1 MIDRSAFAELYTDH
15 IEVTR
20 SEGTRGPDGF
30 TETST
35 SVVLDSA
42 GNLQESGYALDQ
54 MAASFDKG
62 AALFFCADSISGVQP
77 SDTARITTADGRV
90 IEATVEEIRPD
101 DNSLLLSLQ

>member
-1 MIDRSAFAELYTDH
+1 MIDRSVFDELYTDR

-20 SEGTRGPDGF
+20 SAGTRGPDGF
-30 TETST
+30 TETGE
-35 SVVLDSA
+35 SVVLESN

-54 MAASFDKG
+54 MAASYDKG
-62 AALFFCADSISGVQP
+62 AALFFAADSIAGVQP
-77 SDTARITTADGRV
+77 SDTTEVTTEDGRV